1 MEKLKIDAYTPKR
14 KKVNIS
20 TTAILFIALA
30 IIFLIF
36 SLLSK
41 EFYGI
46 TNLISMLQNISFIGI
61 VAVGMSLALLGADAD
76 LSVGA
81 NAGLTGI
88 VMAIVYSK
96 GVNIWICLLI
106 GLSVGALIGAI
117 NGVITTGTGI
127 HPLVTTIGMLG
138 ILQGLSLTFT
148 NGQSVLLQ
156 DKVLKFIGNGK
167 VGNIPFPVILVI
179 LFFIVFYFLVN
190 KTKYGRR
197 VQIIGLN
204 PKAALLAGIKVQKI
218 RTLNYIIVGICASVA
233 GIILSG
239 MTGVGMVQ
247 NGEGMQMIVLTA
259 VFLGGASLY
268 GGKANIL
275 GTFAGVLIMS
285 AIHNGLTMMNMSYF
299 VVRLVRGIIIIFVV
313 AIYESRDKKRY

>member
-1 MEKLKIDAYTPKR
+1 MEKLKVDTYVPKR
-14 KKVNIS
+14 KRVSIS

-41 EFYGI
+41 RFYGI
-46 TNLISMLQNISFIGI
+46 ENLTSMLQNISYIGI

-88 VMAIVYSK
+88 VMAIAYNK
-96 GVNIWICLLI
+96 GISIWVCLLI
-106 GLSVGALIGAI
+106 GLAVGALIGAI
-117 NGVITTGTGI
+117 NGIITTRTGI
-127 HPLVTTIGMLG
+127 HPLITTIGMLG
-138 ILQGLSLTFT
+138 ILQGLSLTLT
-148 NGQSVLLQ
+148 NGQSILLQ
-156 DKVLKFIGNGK
+156 SKVLKFIGNGRL
-167 VGNIPFPVILVI
+167 GNIPFSVILVI
-179 LFFIVFYFLVN
+179 LFFIAFYFLIN

-204 PKAALLAGIKVQKI
+204 PKAAFLAGIKVQKI
-218 RTLNYIIVGICASVA
+218 RTLNYMIVGMCASVA
-233 GIILSG
+233 GIIISG

-247 NGEGMQMIVLTA
+247 NGEGMQMLVLTA

-268 GGKANIL
+268 GGRANIP
-275 GTFAGVLIMS
+275 GTFAGVLIIS

-299 VVRLVRGIIIIFVV
+299 VVRLVRGIIIILVV
-313 AIYESRDKKRY
+313 AAYEARERKRY